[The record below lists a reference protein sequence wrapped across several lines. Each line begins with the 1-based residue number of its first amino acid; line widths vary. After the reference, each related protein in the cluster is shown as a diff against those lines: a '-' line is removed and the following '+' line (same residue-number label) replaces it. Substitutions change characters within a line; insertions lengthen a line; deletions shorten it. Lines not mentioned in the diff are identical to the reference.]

1 LLLKRFLSAWLLG
14 IALLGT
20 HSRAESGPPL
30 VPEAE
35 LRDLEV
41 EPFQETFRQ
50 KVMRGL
56 GDLSYRISNQL
67 FEGETLISPWSQGFP
82 NGMSAGFRFGRRAF
96 DNFDLLGSWT
106 VIDRMIFSVGYG
118 KGLYDFKLPVPLTAG
133 LGLNVRIGTSGVL
146 EIKSIRQVSP
156 ADARKPPRA
165 RSATDET
172 DEVDEGDI
180 QELNPYLRGSNI
192 DSPLKAK
199 LKNLLGLVT
208 LPVRIPFSHRTFKKH
223 MRDGEVI
230 SYTVSGRVGFGV
242 DVGLQILP
250 PITDLNNAASAGA
263 DVYLSG
269 DYQVVVLKESDR
281 YAKVRISRIKGRG
294 ASLRFQIGG
303 NYNQL
308 FDGIV
313 VFKGKKLEKRFFSY
327 SPSWQPF
334 RLYEDVR
341 HETEVDL
348 GYRYDLHSK
357 EGREAYHRAMIGL
370 YTHSSEI
377 ADRGGDQPVERLFN
391 RSQVRKTESGGILG
405 NILSFFRYNREHR
418 KQESET
424 EVIQPDSEVTIL
436 KSENQLNNS
445 FRFLG
450 AGQSRM
456 RRVSVVIDEDGYNDI
471 DRDPESAALLLESSI
486 EDPITRYKELNGYAE
501 EIEGAL
507 GESKIFP
514 KFPEQAPN
522 DGNPFKLGKSNFGRS
537 SFYFGIRLDA
547 EGIRSFLETPWN
559 QIEDQVKKLDI
570 RVKREDFEQ
579 AKFHSKERRADAFRE
594 SMTKLFKDR
603 RHVMGWMR
611 ILSSIVPKG
620 GAVKFLSAN
629 STAFGSVQLRGN
641 YQSPMERILQQ
652 TNQSMGIGSE
662 TDRVPLD
669 PEAIVNGVRTD
680 ILPDGRTKIS
690 FTLAKKP
697 EFVYFRLNPLL
708 VPRRKAKPLQL
719 VVFNRGD
726 RFKEGVNEIIL
737 DPDSTDDL
745 ARRLA
750 LRVIPG
756 GLMNFTV
763 GYSRFGSKWGYG
775 SSTRFRTLGLERPGT
790 TDASPE
796 DAEMPEDP
804 EMPDEKDDDV
814 E

>member
-1 LLLKRFLSAWLLG
+1 MSLKRFSILLLLG

-20 HSRAESGPPL
+20 YARAESGPPL
-30 VPEAE
+30 VPETE
-35 LRDLEV
+35 LQDLEV
-41 EPFQETFRQ
+41 EPFQESFRQ

-82 NGMSAGFRFGRRAF
+82 NGTSAGFRFGRRAF

-133 LGLNVRIGTSGVL
+133 LGLNVRVGTSGVL

-165 RSATDET
+165 RGAN
-172 DEVDEGDI
+172 EGDEI
-180 QELNPYLRGSNI
+180 DDDDIEELNPHLRGSTI

-208 LPVRIPFSHRTFKKH
+208 LPVRIPFSHRTFKKYMH
-223 MRDGEVI
+223 EGEVI

-242 DVGLQILP
+242 DVGLQVLP
-250 PITDLNNAASAGA
+250 PITDLNNAASAGV

-269 DYQVVVLKESDR
+269 DYQVAVLKESDR

-313 VFKGKKLEKRFFSY
+313 VFQGKKLEKRFLAY
-327 SPSWQPF
+327 SPSWEPF

-370 YTHSSEI
+370 YTTSSEI

-391 RSQVRKTESGGILG
+391 RSQVRKTESGGFLG
-405 NILSFFRYNREHR
+405 NVLNFFKYNREHR
-418 KQESET
+418 KQVSET
-424 EVIQPDSEVTIL
+424 EVIQPDSEATIL
-436 KSENQLNNS
+436 KSENQLNHS
-445 FRFLG
+445 FRFFG

-456 RRVSVVIDEDGYNDI
+456 RRVSVIVDEDGYNDV
-471 DRDPESAALLLESSI
+471 DRDPETAALLLESSI
-486 EDPITRYKELNGYAE
+486 EDPITRYRELNDYAE

-522 DGNPFKLGKSNFGRS
+522 DGNPLRLGKSNFGRS

-547 EGIRSFLETPWN
+547 EGLRNFLETPWN
-559 QIEDQVKKLDI
+559 QIEDQARKLDI
-570 RVKREDFEQ
+570 RVKRQDFEQ
-579 AKFHSKERRADAFRE
+579 ARFHSKDRRADAFRE
-594 SMTKLFKDR
+594 SMTQLFKDR
-603 RHVMGWMR
+603 KHVMGWMR
-611 ILSSIVPKG
+611 ILSSVVPKG

-669 PEAIVNGVRTD
+669 PEAIVNGVRSD
-680 ILPDGRTKIS
+680 ILPDGRTKLT

-719 VVFNRGD
+719 VVYNRGD

-737 DPDSTDDL
+737 DPNSTDDL

-763 GYSRFGSKWGYG
+763 GYSRSASQWGYG
-775 SSTRFRTLGLERPGT
+775 ASTRFRTLNQEQ
-790 TDASPE
+790 AESP
-796 DAEMPEDP
+796 DDL
-804 EMPDEKDDDV
+804 PDEKDDRL

>member
-1 LLLKRFLSAWLLG
+1 
-14 IALLGT
+14 
-20 HSRAESGPPL
+20 
-30 VPEAE
+30 
-35 LRDLEV
+35 
-41 EPFQETFRQ
+41 
-50 KVMRGL
+50 MRGL

-67 FEGETLISPWSQGFP
+67 FEGETLISPWNQGFP
-82 NGMSAGFRFGRRAF
+82 NGVSAGFRFGRRAF

-118 KGLYDFKLPVPLTAG
+118 NGLYDFKLPVPLTAG
-133 LGLNVRIGTSGVL
+133 LGLNVRVGTSGVL

-165 RSATDET
+165 RGANEGDEI
-172 DEVDEGDI
+172 DEGDI
-180 QELNPYLRGSNI
+180 TELNPHLRGSTI

-208 LPVRIPFSHRTFKKH
+208 LPVRIPFSHRTFKKY
-223 MRDGEVI
+223 MREGEVI
-230 SYTVSGRVGFGV
+230 SYTLSGRIGFGV
-242 DVGLQILP
+242 DVGLQVLP
-250 PITDLNNAASAGA
+250 PIEDLTNAASAGV

-269 DYQVVVLKESDR
+269 DYQVAVLKESDR

-294 ASLRFQIGG
+294 ASLRFQVGG

-313 VFKGKKLEKRFFSY
+313 VFKGKKLEKRFFAY

-357 EGREAYHRAMIGL
+357 EGREAYHRAMIGF
-370 YTHSSEI
+370 YSTSSEI

-405 NILSFFRYNREHR
+405 NILNFFRYNREHR
-418 KQESET
+418 KQVSET
-424 EVIQPDSEVTIL
+424 EVIQPDSEVTIF

-445 FRFLG
+445 FRFFG

-456 RRVSVVIDEDGYNDI
+456 RRVSVIVDEDGYNDV

-486 EDPITRYKELNGYAE
+486 EDPITRYRELNDYAE

-522 DGNPFKLGKSNFGRS
+522 DGNPLRLGKSNFGRS
-537 SFYFGIRLDA
+537 SFYFGVRLDA
-547 EGIRSFLETPWN
+547 EGLRNFLETPWN
-559 QIEDQVKKLDI
+559 QIEDQAKKLDI

-579 AKFHSKERRADAFRE
+579 AKFHAKERRADAFRE

-603 RHVMGWMR
+603 KHVMGWMR
-611 ILSSIVPKG
+611 ILSSVVPKG

-680 ILPDGRTKIS
+680 ILADGRTKLS

-708 VPRRKAKPLQL
+708 VPRRKSKPLQL
-719 VVFNRGD
+719 VVYNRAD

-737 DPDSTDDL
+737 DPNSTDDL

-763 GYSRFGSKWGYG
+763 GYSRSGNKWGYG
-775 SSTRFRTLGLERPGT
+775 ASTRFRTLNQEQNESP
-790 TDASPE
+790 DALP
-796 DAEMPEDP
+796 DDRD
-804 EMPDEKDDDV
+804 MPDEKDDRL
-814 E
+814 

>member
-1 LLLKRFLSAWLLG
+1 MLLKRFLILLLLG
-14 IALLGT
+14 ITLLGA
-20 HSRAESGPPL
+20 HSRAEPGPPL

-35 LRDLEV
+35 LKDLEV
-41 EPFQETFRQ
+41 EPFQESFRQ
-50 KVMRGL
+50 RVMRGL

-67 FEGETLISPWSQGFP
+67 FEGETLISPWNQGFP
-82 NGMSAGFRFGRRAF
+82 NGVSAGFRFGRRAF

-118 KGLYDFKLPVPLTAG
+118 NGLYDFKLPVPLTAG
-133 LGLNVRIGTSGVL
+133 LGLNVRVGTSGVL

-165 RSATDET
+165 RGANEGDEI
-172 DEVDEGDI
+172 DEGDI
-180 QELNPYLRGSNI
+180 TELNPHLRGSTI

-208 LPVRIPFSHRTFKKH
+208 LPVRIPFSHRTFKKY
-223 MRDGEVI
+223 MREGEVI
-230 SYTVSGRVGFGV
+230 SYTLSGRIGFGV
-242 DVGLQILP
+242 DVGLQVLP
-250 PITDLNNAASAGA
+250 PIEDLTNAASAGV

-269 DYQVVVLKESDR
+269 DYQVAVLKESDR

-294 ASLRFQIGG
+294 ASLRFQVGG

-313 VFKGKKLEKRFFSY
+313 VFKGKKLEKRFFAY

-357 EGREAYHRAMIGL
+357 EGREAYHRAMIGF
-370 YTHSSEI
+370 YSTSSEI

-405 NILSFFRYNREHR
+405 NILNFFRYNREHR
-418 KQESET
+418 KQVSET
-424 EVIQPDSEVTIL
+424 EVIQPDSEVTIF

-445 FRFLG
+445 FRFFG

-456 RRVSVVIDEDGYNDI
+456 RRVSVIVDEDGYNDV

-486 EDPITRYKELNGYAE
+486 EDPITRYRELNDYAE

-522 DGNPFKLGKSNFGRS
+522 DGNPLRLGKSNFGRS
-537 SFYFGIRLDA
+537 SFYFGVRLDA
-547 EGIRSFLETPWN
+547 EGLRNFLETPWN
-559 QIEDQVKKLDI
+559 QIEDQAKKLDI

-579 AKFHSKERRADAFRE
+579 AKFHAKERRADAFRE

-603 RHVMGWMR
+603 KHVMGWMR
-611 ILSSIVPKG
+611 ILSSVVPKG

-680 ILPDGRTKIS
+680 ILADGRTKLS

-708 VPRRKAKPLQL
+708 VPRRKSKPLQL
-719 VVFNRGD
+719 VVYNRAD

-737 DPDSTDDL
+737 DPNSTDDL

-763 GYSRFGSKWGYG
+763 GYSRSGNKWGYG
-775 SSTRFRTLGLERPGT
+775 ASTRFRTLNQEQNESP
-790 TDASPE
+790 DALP
-796 DAEMPEDP
+796 DDRD
-804 EMPDEKDDDV
+804 MPDEKDDRL
-814 E
+814 